1 MPAVKDVDGI
11 MRMDVWQRTP
21 ALVRAVLA
29 ALAVTLAA
37 EIPWSALVQTNLKL
51 SGAVPW
57 AVPAMVVYLVFYWR
71 YCNGWGWPA
80 ATEAIRRRRFRAGA
94 IPARTWLWA
103 MAAGVTAVASAVWL
117 LFAWSRL
124 VPLAMPAAPDLSSY
138 PWWTILLSV
147 LMGAA
152 VSGIAEEAAF
162 RGYMQSIL
170 EDWAGPADAIL
181 ITSLFFGLVHFSHG
195 MAFALPRLPYYLAI
209 GAIYGV
215 LTWRTG
221 SVLPSMVLHAGGNA
235 LDGLLVLKLGL
246 PHPAPL
252 IWESGADA
260 AFWRNVG
267 LGVVCALAA
276 GWAFHQLK
284 LATRPALPGTA

>member
-1 MPAVKDVDGI
+1 
-11 MRMDVWQRTP
+11 
-21 ALVRAVLA
+21 
-29 ALAVTLAA
+29 
-37 EIPWSALVQTNLKL
+37 
-51 SGAVPW
+51 
-57 AVPAMVVYLVFYWR
+57 
-71 YCNGWGWPA
+71 
-80 ATEAIRRRRFRAGA
+80 
-94 IPARTWLWA
+94 
-103 MAAGVTAVASAVWL
+103 
-117 LFAWSRL
+117 
-124 VPLAMPAAPDLSSY
+124 
-138 PWWTILLSV
+138 
-147 LMGAA
+147 MGAA

-221 SVLPSMVLHAGGNA
+221 SILPSMVLHAGGNA